1 MKTLQS
7 LTQGPSYSGPNFS
20 GGVSA
25 KQELQPQTLA
35 AFKTALGDSAPAITP
50 DPLGKYRLLS
60 ALSRKFGPT
69 YRSHPDA
76 QSAIHHF
83 DREYNY
89 YRTLRR
95 TLAGRG
101 NQNG

>member
-7 LTQGPSYSGPNFS
+7 LTLGPSYGGPNFS
-20 GGVSA
+20 SGVNT
-25 KQELQPQTLA
+25 KQDLQPQTLNS
-35 AFKTALGDSAPAITP
+35 FKKALGDQIPAITP

-60 ALSRKFGPT
+60 ALKRRFGPT
-69 YRSHPDA
+69 YRAHPDA
-76 QSAIHHF
+76 AAAIHHF

-95 TLAGRG
+95 TLAGGG